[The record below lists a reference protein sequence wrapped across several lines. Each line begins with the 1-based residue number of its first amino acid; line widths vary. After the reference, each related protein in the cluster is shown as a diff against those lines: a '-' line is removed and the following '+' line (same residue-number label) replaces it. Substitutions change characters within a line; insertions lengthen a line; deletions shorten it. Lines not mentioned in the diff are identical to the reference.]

1 MHLEILSKEQEK
13 LLPLINDFSKT
24 YYLVGGTAIALH
36 LGHRRSIDY
45 DLFTSSQR
53 LNVKAIKEKIYR
65 KGYGNYENLFEDDQ
79 QKHLMLEGVK
89 LTFFCFPYQIP
100 ANDKFF
106 KNIKLPSLLR
116 LGAMKAYALGGRN
129 KWKDYVDLSFILKIH
144 SLREVSDVATEL
156 FAGAFNE
163 RLFKEQLTYFDDIDY
178 AEEVEYLP
186 GFEVTQ
192 EEIKQFL
199 SNVGMEPF

>member
-1 MHLEILSKEQEK
+1 
-13 LLPLINDFSKT
+13 
-24 YYLVGGTAIALH
+24 
-36 LGHRRSIDY
+36 
-45 DLFTSSQR
+45 
-53 LNVKAIKEKIYR
+53 
-65 KGYGNYENLFEDDQ
+65 
-79 QKHLMLEGVK
+79 
-89 LTFFCFPYQIP
+89 
-100 ANDKFF
+100 
-106 KNIKLPSLLR
+106 
-116 LGAMKAYALGGRN
+116 MKAYALGGRN

>member
-156 FAGAFNE
+156 SLIHISLRALVN
-163 RLFKEQLTYFDDIDY
+163 
-178 AEEVEYLP
+178 
-186 GFEVTQ
+186 
-192 EEIKQFL
+192 
-199 SNVGMEPF
+199 

>member
-1 MHLEILSKEQEK
+1 

-106 KNIKLPSLLR
+106 KNIKLPSLLT

>member
-106 KNIKLPSLLR
+106 KNIKLPSLLT

>member
-36 LGHRRSIDY
+36 LVHRRSIDY

-53 LNVKAIKEKIYR
+53 LNVKALKEKIYR

-106 KNIKLPSLLR
+106 KNIKLPSLLT

>member
-1 MHLEILSKEQEK
+1 